1 MLLDT
6 VCASLC
12 VCVCVFCMLGF
23 MQCSEAHSNTSKS
36 TTWDHQ
42 IKKIYS
48 VVLAYAVNSGDWSRN
63 NKPRTDSGAVDS
75 VEEALHCFLILDLNR
90 VCAVH
95 GRKYS

>member
-6 VCASLC
+6 VCASLCVC

-63 NKPRTDSGAVDS
+63 NKPRG
-75 VEEALHCFLILDLNR
+75 LIAEQWILWKRLYI
-90 VCAVH
+90 ASS
-95 GRKYS
+95 Y